1 MKKII
6 ALILAIACMLCLA
19 SCDILFPGNTEK
31 PDDTQKPDD
40 SHAIPDIQA
49 KIDASAPMGADVAV
63 SFETALGELNGS
75 YDVAYNEDGSATVN
89 YSYEKFNTFTA
100 GETATELKSVVSGT
114 VTVAADGTVSGDL
127 GAEGL
132 NAVSFKLQLDEGK
145 LTSVAINAGVLSA
158 TVKAADTAA
167 VLGVAL
173 DYDVQ
178 LVVATGT
185 TGVTYMTVAY
195 TTTYGP
201 VEIVTTYK

>member
-6 ALILAIACMLCLA
+6 ALILVIGCMLCLA
-19 SCDILFPGNTEK
+19 SCETLFPSNQGT

-40 SHAIPDIQA
+40 SYAIPDIQA
-49 KIDASAPMGADVAV
+49 KIDASAPAGADITV
-63 SFETALGELNGS
+63 SFVTALGELCGS
-75 YDVAYNEDGSATVN
+75 YDVAYNEDGTATVN
-89 YSYEKFNTFTA
+89 YSYEQFNTFTA
-100 GETATELKSVVSGT
+100 GEIATELKSVISGT
-114 VTVAADGTVSGDL
+114 VTVAADGSVSGDL

-145 LTSVAINAGVLSA
+145 LSSVAINAGVLSA

-185 TGVTYMTVAY
+185 TGVTYMSVAY
-195 TTTYGP
+195 TTAHGP
-201 VEIVTTYK
+201 VEIVTTYR